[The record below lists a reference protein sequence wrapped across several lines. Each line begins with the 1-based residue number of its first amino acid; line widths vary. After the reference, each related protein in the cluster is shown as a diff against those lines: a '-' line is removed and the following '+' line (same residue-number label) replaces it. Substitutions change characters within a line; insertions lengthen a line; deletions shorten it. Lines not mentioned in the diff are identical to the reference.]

1 MQLTPRYD
9 GTTFLTIE
17 GAPDDQR
24 EPLIR
29 QRRRLQHALDGLRD
43 DQWATPSRC
52 DGWTVQDVISHL
64 VTVNQFWSL
73 SIGLGVAGTPTQ
85 FLATFDPVATPA
97 QLVEAARDT
106 APAET
111 LEQFAASNEALF
123 DAIASL
129 DEAGWNALA
138 EAPPGHITVRL
149 LAHHALWDGWVHE
162 RDVLLPLGVAP
173 DEEPD
178 EVISCL
184 RYAAALGPTFALAP
198 AGSTRDNAPQPARRG
213 SLVVDAIDPDVHLV
227 VDVADIVTVHTG
239 AAPDDA
245 VLLTG
250 RAVDLVEALSIRA
263 PLGQPVPEASR
274 WLLGG
279 LAEVFDTT
287 VALD

>member
-9 GTTFLTIE
+9 GKTFITIE
-17 GAPDDQR
+17 GEPDDQR

-29 QRRRLQHALDGLRD
+29 QRRRLHDALVDLTV

-52 DGWTVQDVISHL
+52 DGWSVQDVISHL
-64 VTVNQFWSL
+64 VSVNQFWAL

-97 QLVEAARDT
+97 QLVEAARSSS
-106 APAET
+106 PADT
-111 LEQFAASNEALF
+111 LEQFAASNQAVC

-129 DEAGWNALA
+129 DDAGWNALA
-138 EAPPGHITVRL
+138 EAPPGHISVRL
-149 LAHHALWDGWVHE
+149 LAHHALWDAWVHE
-162 RDVLLPLGVAP
+162 RDVLIPLGIAP
-173 DEEPD
+173 AEEPD
-178 EVISCL
+178 EIISCL
-184 RYAAALGPTFALAP
+184 RYAAALGPAFALTH
-198 AGSTRDNAPQPARRG
+198 GDNTAQPARQG
-213 SLVVDAIDPDVHLV
+213 SLVVDATDPDVHLV
-227 VDVADIVTVHTG
+227 VDVGATVAVHTG
-239 AAPDDA
+239 ATPDGA
-245 VLLTG
+245 VKLTG

-263 PLGQPVPEASR
+263 PLGYAVPESSR

>member
-9 GTTFLTIE
+9 GKTFLMIE

-29 QRRRLQHALDGLRD
+29 QRRRLQHALAGLTD

-106 APAET
+106 APADT

-123 DAIASL
+123 DAVGSL
-129 DEAGWNALA
+129 DASGWNALA

-162 RDVLLPLGVAP
+162 RDVLLPLGIAP
-173 DEEPD
+173 DEEAD
-178 EVISCL
+178 EIISCL

-198 AGSTRDNAPQPARRG
+198 GDVTDARSQPARRG
-213 SLVVDAIDPDVHLV
+213 SLVVDATDPDVHV
-227 VDVADIVTVHTG
+227 VVEVADIVHVHTG
-239 AAPDDA
+239 AAPDGA
-245 VLLTG
+245 VRLAG

-263 PLGQPVPEASR
+263 PLGHSVPEASR